1 MKTRLIKGLLGVL
14 VLAVSVLSA
23 GGLVSAAELADRIV
37 AIVNDDVI
45 TLSEL
50 NEAVVPYVQKI
61 RGERYSPDTAREMR
75 FKVREQVL
83 NRMVDDLLTAQE
95 AKRLNISV
103 EQSEVD
109 EYVERTKSQHALT
122 EEDLRKALAGQGL
135 TLEQYRKQLKEQ
147 ILQLKIIN
155 VAVKSKVAVTE
166 KDIQEYYESHKD
178 DYQSEKKYHL
188 KTIVMDIPASATDAE
203 RDAARERMT
212 SVERALKTG
221 GAGAFD
227 EMAERFSG
235 DGTSLA
241 GSDLGLFA
249 LDELSKKIREM
260 VRGMKAGDVTPVLE
274 TPNGYQI
281 LMVQAIEEG
290 AGKTLDDVR
299 IEIQEQLHRKL
310 VREKYETWVKK
321 LRDRSYVRIMQ

>member
-122 EEDLRKALAGQGL
+122 EEDLRKALNFPESAAGEEGKAD
-135 TLEQYRKQLKEQ
+135 R
-147 ILQLKIIN
+147 
-155 VAVKSKVAVTE
+155 
-166 KDIQEYYESHKD
+166 
-178 DYQSEKKYHL
+178 
-188 KTIVMDIPASATDAE
+188 E
-203 RDAARERMT
+203 RDFPCIVVASLPGPRVGREPVGNPDRMGRLARRPVKRRPPAT
-212 SVERALKTG
+212 PTRLAP
-221 GAGAFD
+221 GAEEARSCRRVGRPAG
-227 EMAERFSG
+227 G
-235 DGTSLA
+235 DGKRPMARRVRPTATRGSRRTS
-241 GSDLGLFA
+241 GT
-249 LDELSKKIREM
+249 RRHR
-260 VRGMKAGDVTPVLE
+260 RG
-274 TPNGYQI
+274 
-281 LMVQAIEEG
+281 
-290 AGKTLDDVR
+290 
-299 IEIQEQLHRKL
+299 
-310 VREKYETWVKK
+310 W
-321 LRDRSYVRIMQ
+321 